1 MNRVAEDS
9 ASGRGAGPRWS
20 RRDLIGLAAVLTG
33 IVVWELAARLFFR
46 PLTLPPITTI
56 AAQAASS
63 LFGGEEFLGGT
74 LLMHSAASVYRIAV
88 GFALGSVLGVTIA
101 LAMGMIPI
109 VHRFLDPI
117 VNFIR
122 FIPDIAWISPFL
134 IWFGIG
140 ELSKVALITYTV
152 MFMVLLNTLAGM
164 FAIPRNRFRAARCMG
179 ANQWQIFCWVVV
191 PATVRFILDGMRIA
205 TSNAFTTIVAAEMIA
220 AQVGL
225 GYLILVSRN
234 FGGTDLI
241 FLGMLVLGV
250 LGFCADR
257 LFTFV
262 TGRYARRFYLP

>member
-1 MNRVAEDS
+1 MRRVAADPIPS
-9 ASGRGAGPRWS
+9 RRAGSSRS
-20 RRDLIGLAAVLTG
+20 RRDLVGLAAVLAG
-33 IVVWELAARLFFR
+33 IVAWEIAARLFFE
-46 PLTLPPITTI
+46 PLTLPPITAI
-56 AAQAASS
+56 VAQAASS
-63 LFGGEEFLGGT
+63 LLGGEDLLGGT
-74 LLMHSAASVYRIAV
+74 LLVHVAASMFRIAA
-88 GFALGSVLGVTIA
+88 GFALGSLLGVTIA
-101 LAMGMIPI
+101 LAMGTIPI

-122 FIPDIAWISPFL
+122 FIPPIAWISPLL

-164 FAIPRNRFRAARCMG
+164 LAIPRNRIRAARCMG
-179 ANQWQIFCWVVV
+179 ANPWQIFCWVTV

-205 TSNAFTTIVAAEMIA
+205 ISNAFTTIVAAEMIA

-234 FGGTDLI
+234 FGGTDFI
-241 FLGMLVLGV
+241 FLGMVVLGV
-250 LGFCADR
+250 LGFGTDR
-257 LFTFV
+257 LFTFL